1 MQEINLGDPWPNNAL
16 LKGHYEKIIRWF
28 EDEEDAK
35 GYLEKIERG
44 EDGHFGGNR
53 FFKAQD
59 VLDEVKAWK
68 EHIPVLSFG
77 LAGMREK
84 EKGDLCFETLI
95 LKVPE
100 EVAKKVQSLQK
111 EPLLELIQDPD
122 SVEVEGDKICIWYD

>member
-1 MQEINLGDPWPNNAL
+1 MLA
-16 LKGHYEKIIRWF
+16 
-28 EDEEDAK
+28 
-35 GYLEKIERG
+35 
-44 EDGHFGGNR
+44 
-53 FFKAQD
+53 
-59 VLDEVKAWK
+59 
-68 EHIPVLSFG
+68 FG
-77 LAGMREK
+77 LAGMHEK